1 MKAIMEETEL
11 ITRAVDG
18 DLDAFNQLVLQHQ
31 EVAYNVAYRIMADE
45 NAAADA
51 TQEAVISMYRK
62 LDTYRGGS
70 FKSWFLRIV
79 TNACYDELRR
89 QHRRP
94 TIPIEPET
102 NEGEL
107 VESPEWLED
116 KSAGPEEVLGSSE
129 IENAIQHCLTGLEQK
144 FRVVIT
150 LVDVS
155 GEDYE
160 TVAQIIGTPIGT
172 VKSRLARA
180 RLKMQQCLKGFRE
193 LLPDQFR
200 HITEEHD
207 ELAS

>member
-1 MKAIMEETEL
+1 MEETEL

-31 EVAYNVAYRIMADE
+31 QVAYNVAYRIMADE

-89 QHRRP
+89 QRRRP

-116 KSAGPEEVLGSSE
+116 KSAGPEDVLGTSE
-129 IENAIQHCLTGLEQK
+129 IENAIQHCLSGLDQK

-160 TVAQIIGTPIGT
+160 AVARIIGTPIGT

-180 RLKMQQCLKGFRE
+180 RLKMQQCLQGFRE